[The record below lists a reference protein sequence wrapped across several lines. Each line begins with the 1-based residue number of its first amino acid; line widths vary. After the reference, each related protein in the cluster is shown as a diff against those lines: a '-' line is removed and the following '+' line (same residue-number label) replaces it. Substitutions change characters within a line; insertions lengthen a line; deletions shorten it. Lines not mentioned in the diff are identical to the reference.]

1 MSDLAIQQV
10 LAQMRQMKTEATNG
24 IANGAIE
31 HGNAMPGAEAS
42 GDAAQAPSFADVL
55 QQSIGQVNELQQA
68 SSEIHKSF
76 ARGVEDV
83 NLTEVMVAGQKSRI
97 AFEAMVQV
105 RNRLLEAY
113 QEIQRMQI

>member
-10 LAQMRQMKTEATNG
+10 LAQMRQMKIEASSGVENG
-24 IANGAIE
+24 NAVTGAQASENGAQ
-31 HGNAMPGAEAS
+31 EA
-42 GDAAQAPSFADVL
+42 SFADVL

-68 SSEIHKSF
+68 SSEVHKQF
-76 ARGVEDV
+76 ARGAEDV
-83 NLTEVMVAGQKSRI
+83 NLTDVMVAGQKSRI

-105 RNRLLEAY
+105 RNKLLEAY

>member
-10 LAQMRQMKTEATNG
+10 LAQMRQMKIEASNG
-24 IANGAIE
+24 IENGNAVAGAETSENGAQ
-31 HGNAMPGAEAS
+31 GA
-42 GDAAQAPSFADVL
+42 SFADVL

-68 SSEIHKSF
+68 STEVHKQF

-83 NLTEVMVAGQKSRI
+83 NLTDVMVAGQKSRI

-105 RNRLLEAY
+105 RNKLLESY
-113 QEIQRMQI
+113 QQIQRMQI